1 MSRRA
6 PVADQG
12 REAAG
17 VRVDVWL
24 WAARWFK
31 TRSLAKQAVEQG
43 RIGVNGQTCKPS
55 RTLRVGD
62 ELQISRAQ
70 ERYVVTVLGLTEARG
85 PATVAQTLYE
95 EGEASRMARISQ
107 KESQHYVQ
115 RGYQKPAKRPDKRAR
130 MQIKRLQGEW

>member
-12 REAAG
+12 QEGNG

-31 TRSLAKQAVEQG
+31 TRSLAKQAVAQG
-43 RIGVNGQTCKPS
+43 RIGVNGQACKPS
-55 RTLRVGD
+55 RVVRVGD

-85 PATVAQTLYE
+85 SATVAQTLYE
-95 EGEASRMARISQ
+95 ESDASRLARISQ
-107 KESQHYVQ
+107 RESQHYAQ

-130 MQIKRLQGEW
+130 MQIKRLQGGW